1 MQQLSLDVHLVQVPS
16 FDNFVAGPNAE
27 LLALLR
33 GIRAGDR
40 PSKCLFIWGEAG
52 SGKSHLLEAIRQMMT
67 GATVGLADNDPTPH
81 HGSQIALWDD
91 CQNLSPEA
99 QSAGFATFI
108 RQAGDPKAMIIASAD
123 QAPLHLSLRADL
135 RTRLGSGLIFQ
146 LKRLDDD
153 QKAEVLRQHAAS
165 RQITLP
171 EELLRYLL
179 RHYPRDIRTLMQIL
193 ESLDRFAFEQK
204 RALSLPLLREMENK
218 IDNVPKAN
226 GDAKTTAIE
235 PD

>member
-1 MQQLSLDVHLVQVPS
+1 MQQLSLDVHLVQAPS

-67 GATVGLADNDPTPH
+67 GATVGLADNDPAPH

-91 CQNLSPEA
+91 CQTLSPEA

-108 RQAGDPKAMIIASAD
+108 RQAGDPAAMIIASAD

-204 RALSLPLLREMENK
+204 RALSLPLLREMENQ

-226 GDAKTTAIE
+226 GGVKTTAIG

>member
-1 MQQLSLDVHLVQVPS
+1 
-16 FDNFVAGPNAE
+16 
-27 LLALLR
+27 
-33 GIRAGDR
+33 
-40 PSKCLFIWGEAG
+40 
-52 SGKSHLLEAIRQMMT
+52 
-67 GATVGLADNDPTPH
+67 
-81 HGSQIALWDD
+81 
-91 CQNLSPEA
+91 
-99 QSAGFATFI
+99 
-108 RQAGDPKAMIIASAD
+108 MIIASAD

-204 RALSLPLLREMENK
+204 RALSLPLLREMENQ

-226 GDAKTTAIE
+226 GGVKTTAIG